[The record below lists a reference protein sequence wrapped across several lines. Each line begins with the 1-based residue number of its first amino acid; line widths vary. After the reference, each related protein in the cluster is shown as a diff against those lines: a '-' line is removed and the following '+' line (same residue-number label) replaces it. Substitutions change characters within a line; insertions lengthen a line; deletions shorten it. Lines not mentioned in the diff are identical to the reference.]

1 VYPAGVTGWDNPYFR
16 LCHAALA
23 TRGIAATDDLEIDR
37 GWLESHVGE
46 VDAIHL
52 HWPEYIWRSGE
63 FGGLGRLSRAVVACR
78 RLLHLRSVLRA
89 ARRLGMRRIWTV
101 HNLEPHEG
109 SYRWDRYGYRLV
121 ARETDLMVC
130 HSASALDAAQRKY
143 RPTGR
148 TIVMPIGECASE
160 YPPARP
166 RHDVLR
172 ELGMD
177 PSLPVV
183 CCLGRLRDYKG
194 LDLACAAI
202 DRLQGRVQL
211 IIGGPRH
218 AGTGPLEGVGR
229 SRGVLLIEQT
239 LSPQTYSDLMSA
251 SDAVLLPYRAVTGS
265 AALLSA
271 LASGRGVIA
280 SDLAFF
286 REILSDEP
294 DAGVLVA
301 GRDADTWA
309 HRIRDYLAV
318 PAAVRGAA
326 ALRLADR
333 YSWARCVEPLVA
345 ALHTSEQPGVSLESD
360 PIHA

>member
-1 VYPAGVTGWDNPYFR
+1 
-16 LCHAALA
+16 
-23 TRGIAATDDLEIDR
+23 
-37 GWLESHVGE
+37 
-46 VDAIHL
+46 
-52 HWPEYIWRSGE
+52 
-63 FGGLGRLSRAVVACR
+63 
-78 RLLHLRSVLRA
+78 
-89 ARRLGMRRIWTV
+89 
-101 HNLEPHEG
+101 
-109 SYRWDRYGYRLV
+109 
-121 ARETDLMVC
+121 
-130 HSASALDAAQRKY
+130 
-143 RPTGR
+143 
-148 TIVMPIGECASE
+148 
-160 YPPARP
+160 
-166 RHDVLR
+166 
-172 ELGMD
+172 
-177 PSLPVV
+177 
-183 CCLGRLRDYKG
+183 
-194 LDLACAAI
+194 
-202 DRLQGRVQL
+202 
-211 IIGGPRH
+211 
-218 AGTGPLEGVGR
+218 
-229 SRGVLLIEQT
+229 
-239 LSPQTYSDLMSA
+239 MSA

-271 LASGRGVIA
+271 LASGRGAIA